1 MTTMA
6 GLHTVFITGFLL
18 LMYAAFNPSLAWQ
31 HYCQC
36 STFSMQSD
44 SSSELELQ
52 GRCMCPEYGIIPEN
66 IRENIAKLELDY
78 SQRVIL
84 SSGNIQKFHQIRD
97 LNISGMQYIESG
109 GLQGLETL
117 QTLVL
122 SNYYMRVLESEVFT
136 DLKLTKLVI
145 EGTSLNKIHAL
156 DNGTFLGLNNLNR
169 LDMKCNGITD
179 ISEEHFR
186 GLENLGVIYLNENKI
201 TQIKADTFI
210 NAPLL
215 TEIYLSDNRISEIHH
230 HAFVGLTRLVK
241 VVLDGNS
248 IKGMPQP
255 VPVPGS
261 RVESNHARHVTIL
274 LDDNPLRCDCHLNWI
289 ASWLDAGQE
298 CHGRCLTPSTS
309 AGFNLEHVY
318 KDGLPQCQLNNTVRS
333 VQPGKQLELT
343 CSIIGASWVIPDGQT
358 FKEHGDCQDQFC
370 LTNRDSLVIWR
381 TSPELSGNYTCL
393 SPDSTR
399 AFFYGVHVEESSA
412 RFTVSVIAGIVASGF
427 LLLVITV
434 VAAYKLRASVTPH
447 PEPQPPAQPPQEQP
461 PPGNPAHENPGP
473 ANPPEENEEGD
484 QVLLLAGK
492 KDGSSSD
499 SMKKYNSIGIIYNK
513 KDSFYHKENINIFC
527 SNSA

>member
-6 GLHTVFITGFLL
+6 GFHKVFITGFQL
-18 LMYAAFNPSLAWQ
+18 LMYAAFSSSLAWQ

-44 SSSELELQ
+44 SSSELKLQ
-52 GRCMCPEYGIIPEN
+52 GRCTCPEYGIIPEN
-66 IRENIAKLELDY
+66 ILQNIEKLELGY

-84 SSGNIQKFHQIRD
+84 SSGNIQKFHQIKD
-97 LNISGMQYIESG
+97 LNISGMQYIEPG

-122 SNYYMRVLESEVFT
+122 SNYYMCILESEVFT

-156 DNGTFLGLNNLNR
+156 ENGTFLGLNNLNR

-186 GLENLGVIYLNENKI
+186 GLENLCVIYLNENKI

-210 NAPLL
+210 HAPVL
-215 TEIYLSDNRISEIHH
+215 TEIYLSDNQISEIHH
-230 HAFVGLTRLVK
+230 HAFDGLTRLAK

-261 RVESNHARHVTIL
+261 MVDSNHAKHVTIL

-298 CHGRCLTPSTS
+298 CHGRCLTPSKS
-309 AGFNLEHVY
+309 AGFTLEHVY
-318 KDGLPQCQLNNTVRS
+318 KDGLPQCQPNNTVQS

-343 CSIIGASWVIPDGQT
+343 CSITGASWVIPDGHT
-358 FKEHGDCQDQFC
+358 FKEHGDCKDQFC

-393 SPDSTR
+393 SPDGTR
-399 AFFYGVHVEESSA
+399 AFFYGVDVEESSA
-412 RFTVSVIAGIVASGF
+412 RFSVSMIAGFVVGGF
-427 LLLVITV
+427 LLFVITI
-434 VAAYKLRASVTPH
+434 VAAYKLRASINPP
-447 PEPQPPAQPPQEQP
+447 PEPQPPEPLPQEQP
-461 PPGNPAHENPGP
+461 PPGNPVRENPGP
-473 ANPPEENEEGD
+473 ANPPEEHEDGD

-513 KDSFYHKENINIFC
+513 DSFYHKENINIFC